1 MSVSINERIHYQPL
15 YCDANHRSLPFDK
28 AKRELVESMW
38 TFIVLIMSH
47 LSFPVVLI
55 ASCRPKKQTAKPT
68 IVAPLPAPKPEEK
81 PEGDKREGEKPEG
94 DKKEG
99 ESDQKKSESETAK
112 KEVEKKDQNAEEK
125 KVRAGRRFAFKW
137 IPRWPIIE
145 ILTYN
150 SSRTFDEANNE
161 GEKKEQESSKKERA
175 EEKKEPEEEKTPYM
189 PKDLHWRSEEG
200 TVKYGVQKILLMNTV
215 GKRQAFKM
223 KCTDNNIYT
232 VKPTYTF
239 LEKDEVVDIEVTRVE
254 GGEAKEDKIFLF
266 HMTVVTKAW
275 KIYNAGYCREAFL
288 RYLITQGCADKQA

>member
-1 MSVSINERIHYQPL
+1 MPVMYLSSYSILERVEGNNL
-15 YCDANHRSLPFDK
+15 FDK

-81 PEGDKREGEKPEG
+81 PEGDKKEGEKPEG

-125 KVRAGRRFAFKW
+125 K
-137 IPRWPIIE
+137 
-145 ILTYN
+145 
-150 SSRTFDEANNE
+150 E

-266 HMTVVTKAW
+266 HMTCPLPADQVDDDKATDAEPLFS
-275 KIYNAGYCREAFL
+275 KEDDAYEHYIVP
-288 RYLITQGCADKQA
+288 LIADP